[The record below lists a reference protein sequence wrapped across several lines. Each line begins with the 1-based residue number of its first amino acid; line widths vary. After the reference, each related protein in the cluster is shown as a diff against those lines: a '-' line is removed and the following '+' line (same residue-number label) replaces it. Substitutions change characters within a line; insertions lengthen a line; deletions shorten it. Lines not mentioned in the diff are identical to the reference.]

1 MLKSYFN
8 IDPTYLV
15 SLESNF
21 ESCKTVKNVIHV
33 LLLLKAA
40 VDQGNLKR
48 MRPGGQF
55 VERKTNFCRNK

>member
-8 IDPTYLV
+8 IDPTYLA
-15 SLESNF
+15 SPESSF

-33 LLLLKAA
+33 LLTAA
-40 VDQGNLKR
+40 VDQGNLKK